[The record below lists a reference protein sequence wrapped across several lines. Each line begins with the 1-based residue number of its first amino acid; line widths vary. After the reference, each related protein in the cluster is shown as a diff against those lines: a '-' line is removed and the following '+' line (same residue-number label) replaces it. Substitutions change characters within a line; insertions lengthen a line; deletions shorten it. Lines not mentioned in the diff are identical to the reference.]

1 MPTQRLEEKRVEE
14 HVGEG
19 ERERWR
25 EREMERERGRER
37 ERVHAHGKERECSGS
52 SCYMFLPPPGPAPGK
67 LGLAGVLFVLPEVFT
82 LVLGPTFA
90 LPCFLA
96 TAILD
101 SFSQFY
107 LPNRREN

>member
-37 ERVHAHGKERECSGS
+37 DRAHACGRERGERALWLLLLCVF
-52 SCYMFLPPPGPAPGK
+52 FLH
-67 LGLAGVLFVLPEVFT
+67 LGLPYANW
-82 LVLGPTFA
+82 A
-90 LPCFLA
+90 
-96 TAILD
+96 
-101 SFSQFY
+101 
-107 LPNRREN
+107 